1 MNNGRHHIIQFTCI
15 MALLSAIVVQGFT
28 GVVKTRP
35 ISPFIDQL
43 QVVKQDPTFEHYR
56 DGSYQ
61 MYLAQKAWKKTG
73 FREFFGRCY
82 NQVAYTL
89 FGIIANKNIVE
100 GSHHELFLTGHLD
113 DVTGR
118 LLMERCGSI
127 ENAQAEARKNVE
139 ETLALIDTLRQHGTA
154 FLFVFCPTKPAVYHE
169 YMPKPY
175 QDSLSDFRL
184 TDYYVEQ
191 FKEHGIPHIDFYNHF
206 ISIKD
211 SFPYPLYTRAG
222 CHWAESTIPM
232 VDDSIFRKIETIT
245 DFKLPSINYV
255 DPNLSTRYSNH
266 DCELETEM
274 DLLFPLHHPKLP
286 RPVVT
291 LTDTLGKDRPN
302 LLVVGD
308 GYFAPILETCFL
320 DAFNQ
325 WDYWMYN
332 QTTNSS
338 RPANRWRYLN
348 QMYNA
353 GEILEEA
360 DIVMAIYTSNY
371 LFDYMNGFTQS
382 AQELFQK
389 GTTSEQE
396 ALELIKQ
403 RIMDSPEWMQAVEQ
417 QAKERGVTV
426 EENLTMNA
434 EYVLKNEKD
443 NQANEK

>member
-1 MNNGRHHIIQFTCI
+1 MNNGRHHIIQFACI
-15 MALLSAIVVQGFT
+15 MGLLTAIVVQGFT
-28 GVVKTRP
+28 GVVKMRP
-35 ISPFIDQL
+35 ISPFIDRL
-43 QVVKQDPTFEHYR
+43 QVVKQDLSFEHYR

-61 MYLAQKAWKKTG
+61 MYLAQKAWKKSG
-73 FREFFGRCY
+73 FREFFSRCY
-82 NQVAYTL
+82 NQVVFP
-89 FGIIANKNIVE
+89 FGRIANKNIVQ
-100 GSHHELFLTGHLD
+100 GGHHEFFLTGNLD
-113 DVTGR
+113 DVTGQ
-118 LLMERCGSI
+118 LLEEHYGSV
-127 ENAQAEARKNVE
+127 ENAKAEAQKNVE

-154 FLFVFCPTKPAVYHE
+154 FLFVFCPTKTAVYPE
-169 YMPKPY
+169 YMPEPY
-175 QDSLSDFRL
+175 QDNLSDFRL
-184 TDYYVEQ
+184 TDYYVEL
-191 FKEHGIPHIDFYNHF
+191 FKENGIPHIDFYNYF

-211 SFPYPLYTRAG
+211 TVAYPLYTRAG

-232 VDDSIFRKIETIT
+232 VDDSIFRKIEAIT
-245 DFKLPSINYV
+245 DYKLPSIDYI
-255 DPNLSTRYSNH
+255 DPNLSSHYSDH

-286 RPVVT
+286 RPVIT

-308 GYFAPILETCFL
+308 GYFAPILESCFL

-338 RPANRWRYLN
+338 RPANKWRYLN

-353 GEILEEA
+353 ADILEDA

-371 LFDYMNGFTQS
+371 LFDYMNGFTRS

-396 ALELIKQ
+396 ALEITKQ
-403 RIMDSPEWMQAVEQ
+403 RIMDNPEWMQAIEQ
-417 QAKERGVTV
+417 QAKERGITV
-426 EENLTMNA
+426 EENLIINA
-434 EYVLKNEKD
+434 EYVLANEKD
-443 NQANEK
+443 NNEK